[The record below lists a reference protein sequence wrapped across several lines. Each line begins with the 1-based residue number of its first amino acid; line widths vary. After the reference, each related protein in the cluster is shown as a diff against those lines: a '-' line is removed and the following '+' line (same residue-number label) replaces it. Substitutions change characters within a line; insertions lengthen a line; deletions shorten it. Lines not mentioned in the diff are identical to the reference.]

1 MAFEQNDIWCFKN
14 KWHSIKM
21 TIGLL
26 KVHMAFEQND
36 IWRFKNK
43 RHFWHDS
50 DGEKKFFFQ
59 LLLQNACVQVHQ
71 QGIQGRTSPLPP
83 PCLPLRRLRHRRLGI
98 NFINLLLFVDNKETK

>member
-36 IWRFKNK
+36 IWCFKNK

-50 DGEKKFFFQ
+50 DGEKKVFFS
-59 LLLQNACVQVHQ
+59 
-71 QGIQGRTSPLPP
+71 TSTPE
-83 PCLPLRRLRHRRLGI
+83 RLRPSTPTRNSRSNFTVAASGLASSMLPAPPSWCQFYKPSFIRR
-98 NFINLLLFVDNKETK
+98 